1 MTKPILS
8 SQELNKKFSEAKE
21 QGDKM
26 FATIN
31 QVKEEVTKKLSIIN
45 YVMDYSNIKLD
56 TINAGIVKDNTKI
69 AFDKNIYG
77 VYDQFGYTI
86 HPKIKSSIDIFNLKL
101 LSSDNT
107 IGRTMFKRAVTCK
120 VNDVDN
126 DEYIDVLMEDNV
138 VDKKIVF
145 NDLKEDTIK
154 IEYTI
159 DNQVS
164 IGTSR
169 FNMIEVDPYISGAY
183 DIQSIEC
190 YNLDVTGNLSDTP
203 IKTVS
208 AINNIGKIRIILD
221 EKIKFSKV
229 VFTFKCN
236 YSTKVN
242 DVDIY
247 PFGIKHILF
256 KEVDF
261 LLDSFAIVEL
271 RSNQLIDYIY
281 NDVILYS
288 VNGKIETTMDM
299 YDIEVYTDYTKVL
312 TGRVYPSTNA
322 QANRIAKNT
331 KVLYLKV
338 PLVKQNKANDE
349 KEYLSLTGIKVNMTT
364 QEEIII

>member
-1 MTKPILS
+1 MKQILS

-26 FATIN
+26 FASIN
-31 QVKEEVTKKLSIIN
+31 QIKEDVTKKLSIIN
-45 YVMDYSNIKLD
+45 YAMDYSNIKLD
-56 TINAGIVKDNTKI
+56 TINAGVSRDDSKI
-69 AFDKNIYG
+69 AFDKNVYG
-77 VYDQFGYTI
+77 IFDQYGYTI

-107 IGRTMFKRAVTCK
+107 VGRTMFKRAVKCK
-120 VNDVDN
+120 VNDVEN
-126 DEYIDVLMEDNV
+126 DDYINILMEDNV
-138 VDKKIVF
+138 VDKKIIF
-145 NDLKEDTIK
+145 DELKEDTIV
-154 IEYTI
+154 IEYEI

-169 FNMIEVDPYISGAY
+169 FNMIEIDPYISGSL

-190 YNLDVTGNLSDTP
+190 YNLDTIGNLSNTP
-203 IKTVS
+203 TKIIS
-208 AINNIGKIRIILD
+208 AIDNIGKTRIILN

-261 LLDSFAIVEL
+261 LLDSFSIVEL
-271 RSNQLIDYIY
+271 RNSHLIDYIY
-281 NDVILYS
+281 NDITLYS
-288 VNGKIETTMDM
+288 VNGRIETTMDM
-299 YDIEVYTDYTKVL
+299 YGIEIYTDYTKVL
-312 TGRVYPSTNA
+312 TGRIYPSTKS
-322 QANRIAKNT
+322 QVNRIPKNT
-331 KVLYLKV
+331 KKLYLKI
-338 PLVKQNKANDE
+338 PLVKQNKANDD
-349 KEYLSLTGIKVNMTT
+349 KEYLSLTGIRVNITT
-364 QEEIII
+364 QEDIII

>member
-1 MTKPILS
+1 MKQVLS

-26 FATIN
+26 FASIN
-31 QVKEEVTKKLSIIN
+31 QIKEDVTKKLSIIN

-56 TINAGIVKDNTKI
+56 TINAGVSRDNSKI
-69 AFDKNIYG
+69 AFDKNVYG
-77 VYDQFGYTI
+77 IFDQYGYTI

-107 IGRTMFKRAVTCK
+107 VGRTMFKRAVTCK
-120 VNDVDN
+120 VNGVDN
-126 DEYIDVLMEDNV
+126 DDYINILMEDNV
-138 VDKKIVF
+138 IDKKIVF
-145 NDLKEDTIK
+145 EELKDDIIT
-154 IEYTI
+154 IEYQI

-169 FNMIEVDPYISGAY
+169 FNMIEIDPYISGSL

-190 YNLDVTGNLSDTP
+190 YNLDTTGNLSDTP
-203 IKTVS
+203 LKTIS
-208 AINNIGKIRIILD
+208 TINNIGKTRIILD

-242 DVDIY
+242 DIDIY

-256 KEVDF
+256 KEADF

-271 RSNQLIDYIY
+271 NSTDLIDYIY
-281 NDVILYS
+281 NDIILYS
-288 VNGKIETTMDM
+288 VNGRIETTMDM
-299 YDIEVYTDYTKVL
+299 YDIEIYTDYTKVL
-312 TGRVYPSTNA
+312 SGRIYPSTKA
-322 QANRIAKNT
+322 QVNRISKNT
-331 KVLYLKV
+331 KKLYLKI
-338 PLVKQNKANDE
+338 PLIKQNKANDD
-349 KEYLSLTGIKVNMTT
+349 KEYLSLTGIKINITT
-364 QEEIII
+364 QEDIII